1 MKNPTHMIL
10 EVYIVGNIQPLF
22 RHASMHTRELWNL
35 PLQFLCEYTHNIVHY
50 WIGVFTSSDNRT
62 RTLCIYSWLLST
74 LLGCGS
80 PGARFHIVHICLM
93 RIFILFLTYTVEQ
106 EIDITDKYDYRILL
120 ELHQLTS
127 YILPIISYNSWKNFQ
142 TSILS
147 FREKVKIFL
156 SIKIVWKKIQSD
168 CYY

>member
-1 MKNPTHMIL
+1 MILLKKHTHMNL

-93 RIFILFLTYTVEQ
+93 RIFILFLSYTVEQ

-127 YILPIISYNSWKNFQ
+127 YILPIFSYNSQNEFPNINN
-142 TSILS
+142 TLS
-147 FREKVKIFL
+147 DKG
-156 SIKIVWKKIQSD
+156 
-168 CYY
+168 